1 MNTSSIVLSLTSNS
15 VYEEFFAEREEI
27 LKHKWIESEKNNR
40 DIGFNAALFDWIVKY
55 RSAWRDFRKS
65 QKKYLV

>member
-1 MNTSSIVLSLTSNS
+1 MKNLLCSYN
-15 VYEEFFAEREEI
+15 EQ
-27 LKHKWIESEKNNR
+27 HKWIESEKNNR

>member
-15 VYEEFFAEREEI
+15 IYEDFFAEREEI
-27 LKHKWIESEKNNR
+27 LKHKWIESEKIGK
-40 DIGFNAALFDWIVKY
+40 DIGFDTALFDWIIKY
-55 RSAWRDFRKS
+55 RSAWRSFRKS